1 MEFDFSKLLGRIREK
16 NESQRSLAAALG
28 MDKSTFNL
36 KINNRY
42 EFTPTEILRIC
53 DRLDIPHSQISQ
65 YFFCLKAKKKEAA
78 PKDGPI

>member
-1 MEFDFSKLLGRIREK
+1 MEFDFSRLMGRIREK
-16 NESQRSLAAALG
+16 HESQRSLAAALG

-42 EFTPTEILRIC
+42 EFMPSEILRIC
-53 DRLDIPHSQISQ
+53 DRLDIPHSQIPQ

-78 PKDGPI
+78 PKDGSI

>member
-16 NESQRSLAAALG
+16 GESQRSLAAAVG

-42 EFTPTEILRIC
+42 EFMPSEIIQIC
-53 DRLDIPHSQISQ
+53 DRLDIPYSQIPQ
-65 YFFCLKAKKKEAA
+65 FFFCLKAKKKEAA
-78 PKDGPI
+78 PKDGPV